1 MENIMTN
8 IIMGIIL
15 IIMGLYFAIFSKKHA
30 KYTVGFYYKL
40 LKVRSSEQ
48 FNEIG
53 FLWGG
58 IAFVLIGIWMILS
71 NIL

>member
-1 MENIMTN
+1 MTN
-8 IIMGIIL
+8 TIVGILL

-30 KYTVGFYYKL
+30 KGTVDFHYKL
-40 LKVRSSEQ
+40 FKIRFSEK

-58 IAFVLIGIWMILS
+58 
-71 NIL
+71 